1 MKKTVSKFIFV
12 FAFSTL
18 FAFSMLAT
26 DFSTFPQDENGTML
40 PPPPPGMNQSDK
52 TGKMTPPGKL
62 GNPGSTPGDAEKQ
75 FNGIIKVT
83 SGKKTIENQTIESD
97 KDGMNTIFVSGNKT
111 VVNVSNVKIS
121 TKQNGSRGLYAA
133 CGGTINASD
142 VEITTKGEHCAA
154 FATDMGEGNVSVE
167 NAKAE
172 TSGRGSPVI
181 YSTGKISVK
190 NIAGSAKNSEIAVI
204 EGKNS
209 LSIENSVLSGEAGLD
224 DEVSAGIMVYQSMS
238 GDAGIGTA
246 VLSLRNSSLTNTAD
260 GPFIYCTNTS
270 GIINL
275 SKTKI
280 ENKSGIFLQA
290 SGNESRRGWGEK
302 GANGAEIELNAENQE
317 ISGEIKADKI
327 SSLKINLKDGAKFS
341 GFVDSAKNGTADIKI
356 SKNASLEFTEDS
368 YFNKFSASDSSFKNI
383 KSNGHTIFYN
393 KNNKENAKFKGK
405 TISLDD
411 GGKLVPTKYETVKIE
426 KKSVKNRPPRP
437 EPNGFSFGTEP
448 PRGF

>member
-1 MKKTVSKFIFV
+1 MKKSVSKFIFV
-12 FAFSTL
+12 FAFSAL
-18 FAFSMLAT
+18 FAVSMLAT
-26 DFSTFPQDENGTML
+26 DFSSFPQEENGTRL
-40 PPPPPGMNQSDK
+40 PPPPPGMGPMDGN
-52 TGKMTPPGKL
+52 GNMMPPGK
-62 GNPGSTPGDAEKQ
+62 PE

-83 SGKKTIENQTIESD
+83 SGTKTIENQTIESD
-97 KDGMNTIFVSGNKT
+97 EDGMNAIFAGGNKT
-111 VVNVSNVKIS
+111 VVNVSNVKIN

-133 CGGTINASD
+133 FGGTINAND
-142 VEITTKGEHCAA
+142 VEISTAGEHCAA

-190 NIAGSAKNSEIAVI
+190 NLSGTAKNSEMAVI

-209 LSIENSVLSGEAGLD
+209 LSIENSVLSGGAGLD

-246 VLSLRNSSLTNTAD
+246 VLSLRNSSLTNTSD

-270 GIINL
+270 GIVNL

-280 ENKSGIFLQA
+280 SNNSGIFLQA

-317 ISGEIKADKI
+317 FSGEIKVDKI
-327 SSLKINLKDGAKFS
+327 SSLKISLKDGAKFT
-341 GFVDSAKNGTADIKI
+341 GFVDSAKNGTADIAI
-356 SKNASLEFTEDS
+356 SKNAFVEFTNDS
-368 YFNKFSASDSSFKNI
+368 YFNNFSDSDSSFENI
-383 KSNGHTIFYN
+383 KSNGHSIFYN

-405 TISLDD
+405 TISLPD
-411 GGKLVPTKYETVKIE
+411 GGNLVPAEYEVVKIE
-426 KKSVKNRPPRP
+426 KKAVKNRPPLP
-437 EPNGFSFGTEP
+437 KQNGFDFAGEP
-448 PRGF
+448 PKGF

>member
-1 MKKTVSKFIFV
+1 MKKNVSKLIFV
-12 FAFSTL
+12 FAFSAL
-18 FAFSMLAT
+18 FAVSMLAT
-26 DFSTFPQDENGTML
+26 DFSSFPQDENGAGF
-40 PPPPPGMNQSDK
+40 PPPPPGMGQSDK
-52 TGKMTPPGKL
+52 MGKMMPPGIP
-62 GNPGSTPGDAEKQ
+62 GNSKDAEKQ

-83 SGKKTIENQTIESD
+83 SGTKTIENQTIDSD
-97 KDGMNTIFVSGNKT
+97 EDGMNAIFASGSKT
-111 VVNVSNVKIS
+111 VVSVSNVKIN

-133 CGGTINASD
+133 FGGTINASD
-142 VEITTKGEHCAA
+142 VEISTEGEHCATV
-154 FATDMGEGNVSVE
+154 ATDMGEGNISVE

-172 TSGRGSPVI
+172 TAGLGSPVI

-190 NIAGSAKNSEIAVI
+190 NLSGSAKSSEMAVI

-209 LSIENSVLSGEAGLD
+209 LSIENSVLSGGAGLD
-224 DEVSAGIMVYQSMS
+224 GEVSAGIMVYQSMS

-246 VLSLRNSSLTNTAD
+246 VLSLRNSSLENTAA

-275 SKTKI
+275 SKTEI

-290 SGNESRRGWGEK
+290 SGNDSRRGWGEK

-317 ISGEIKADKI
+317 FLGEIKVDKI
-327 SSLKINLKDGAKFS
+327 SSLKINLKDGAKFT
-341 GFVDSAKNGTADIKI
+341 GFVDSAKNGTASIEI
-356 SKNASLEFTEDS
+356 SKNADVEFTEDS
-368 YFNKFSASDSSFKNI
+368 SFDKFSDSDSSFKNI

-393 KNNKENAKFKGK
+393 KDNKENAKFKGK

-411 GGKLVPTKYETVKIE
+411 GGKLVPAKYETVKIE
-426 KKSVKNRPPRP
+426 KKSLKNRPPRP
-437 EPNGFSFGTEP
+437 EPNEFSFSAEP